1 MKKSGARFSKYRIL
15 KGYQS
20 SHGSIKFCHA
30 SPSGSLMFL
39 NEESPLQFKMMDTLK
54 WRSLCSQER
63 QLRSDNCNGQ
73 VVKEDLRGALSSTN
87 VWVIDHV

>member
-1 MKKSGARFSKYRIL
+1 MKKRGARFSKSNFEGL
-15 KGYQS
+15 PS
-20 SHGSIKFCHA
+20 SLGSIKFCHA

-39 NEESPLQFKMMDTLK
+39 NEESPFQFKMVDTLK

-73 VVKEDLRGALSSTN
+73 VPNEDLRDDLSNTIL
-87 VWVIDHV
+87 WVIDHV